1 MGTHITF
8 QLEELKPQDAEAI
21 IAMLRVKTGV
31 VVPMAFKSETSAP
44 PPAAEVIP
52 AEVIPAEAEG
62 KKRGPGR
69 PKKEQTADAP
79 PQVTVEASSIQEPD
93 AALSTT
99 PATDLAVYTRDGL
112 QTELQKVMDKSGM
125 DGCKALLT
133 EFKCQRISE
142 ILELD
147 IDQQNEFVK
156 RCNA

>member
-44 PPAAEVIP
+44 PPA

-112 QTELQKVMDKSGM
+112 QAELQKVMNKSGM